1 MIVLHEKLTSY
12 VQLRGSVP
20 LFWEQTGL
28 QGVGNHR
35 VQLTRGYE
43 FTHPAFEKY
52 IKLQYICVAM
62 VTGH

>member
-1 MIVLHEKLTSY
+1 MLHDKLTSY

-20 LFWEQTGL
+20 VFWEQTGI

-35 VQLTRGYE
+35 IQLTRGYE

-52 IKLQYICVAM
+52 VMYSKCCHGYWLLGI
-62 VTGH
+62 